1 MSKIFYIEK
10 KQLGGG
16 ISKPSG
22 YGLKCPCSICR
33 LDISKTGYFFL
44 IT

>member
-1 MSKIFYIEK
+1 MFKIFYIEK

-22 YGLKCPCSICR
+22 TALSVPVVYTVWILVK
-33 LDISKTGYFFL
+33 LDIFF
-44 IT
+44 